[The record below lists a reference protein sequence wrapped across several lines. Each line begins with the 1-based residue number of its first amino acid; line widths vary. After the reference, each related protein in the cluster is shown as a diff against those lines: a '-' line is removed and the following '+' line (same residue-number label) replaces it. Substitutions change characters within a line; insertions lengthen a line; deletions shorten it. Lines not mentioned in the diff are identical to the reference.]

1 MCWWDLARAWW
12 RKWRGAAPL
21 TPQGSSVQGEGMAMG
36 AWGRA
41 QEATAVPQTPLEH
54 SSGVGK
60 RE

>member
-1 MCWWDLARAWW
+1 MLVGPGQGLVEEVE
-12 RKWRGAAPL
+12 GAAPL